1 MPPVTVECDNNYDPP
16 QIRVMFRNQES
27 FMVSQGIYDLI
38 KGPLGLPDS
47 PCSA

>member
-1 MPPVTVECDNNYDPP
+1 MPPVTVECDNNYNPP
-16 QIRVMFRNQES
+16 QIRITFAGQQA

-47 PCSA
+47 PCAS